1 MTLTY
6 LKCQELFQMDVSLIS
21 EESACEN
28 SRGMKE
34 MGVFGKLFYTM
45 AQCDFNLEYMQGVFK
60 D

>member
-1 MTLTY
+1 
-6 LKCQELFQMDVSLIS
+6 MDASLIS

-45 AQCDFNLEYMQGVFK
+45 AQCDFNLEYMQGVLGLRLGRVVASNETS
-60 D
+60 